1 MNKADNISKASG
13 RSRKMV
19 YRLRDDALDI
29 VKGAINA
36 VLPNEG
42 VVRGLKG
49 KNFPGRLYVV
59 AVGKAAWKMARSVVS
74 IPYLKV
80 ESGIVLT
87 KYGHSEGPIEGFE
100 IIEAGH
106 PLPDRNSVEGT
117 TKIIKMTEG
126 LEKKDTVLFLLSG
139 GGSSLFEKPLP
150 GISLDDITII
160 TEQLLSCGA
169 DIVEINTVRKRLSS
183 VKAGRFARLVEP
195 ASVFSIVLSD
205 VIGDRLDFIASGP
218 AYPDNS
224 TSVEA
229 FSILEKYKI
238 NVSRNIKE
246 ILEIETPKT
255 LHNSETIVTGSVRSL
270 CEEASIIASSKGY
283 YTNILTTV
291 LGCEAREA
299 GSFIA
304 SIAREEMEMNR
315 PLQRPCAI
323 ILGGETVVHLKGNG
337 KGGRNQET
345 ALAAAKGIS
354 NLEGVVIAS
363 VGSDGTDGPTDAA
376 GGIID
381 GGTVSR
387 MRAAGIDLDR
397 SLDNNDSYNALAA
410 SGDLLK
416 TGPTG
421 TNVNDLVLILCDG
434 RE

>member
-1 MNKADNISKASG
+1 MKNKADNIFVVSG
-13 RSRKMV
+13 RSKKMV
-19 YRLRDDALDI
+19 YCLRDDALDI
-29 VKGAINA
+29 VNGAINA

-49 KNFPGRLYVV
+49 KTFTGRLYVV

-74 IPYLKV
+74 IPDLKI

-87 KYGHSEGPIEGFE
+87 KYGHSEGPIEGFQ

-106 PLPDRNSVEGT
+106 PLPDCNSVEGA
-117 TKIIKMTEG
+117 TKIIRMTEG
-126 LEKKDTVLFLLSG
+126 LQKEDTVLFLLSG
-139 GGSSLFEKPLP
+139 GGSSLFERPLP
-150 GISLDDITII
+150 GISLDDITTI
-160 TEQLLSCGA
+160 TEQLLSSGA

-183 VKAGRFARLVEP
+183 VKAGRFARQVEP
-195 ASVFSIVLSD
+195 ASIFSIVLSD

-218 AYPDNS
+218 AYPDTS
-224 TSVEA
+224 TSIEA

-238 NVSRNIKE
+238 NVSQNIRK

-255 LHNSETIVTGSVRSL
+255 LYNSKTVVTGSVRSL
-270 CEEASIIASSKGY
+270 CEEARMLAISRGY
-283 YTNILTTV
+283 HTNILTTV
-291 LGCEAREA
+291 LDCEAKEA
-299 GSFIA
+299 GRFIA
-304 SIAREEMEMNR
+304 AIAREEMEMNR

-323 ILGGETVVHLKGNG
+323 ILGGETVVHLKGHG
-337 KGGRNQET
+337 RGGRNQET

-354 NLEGVVIAS
+354 NLEGVVIVS

-381 GGTVSR
+381 GDTVSR
-387 MRAAGIDLDR
+387 MRAAGVVPEK
-397 SLDNNDSYNALAA
+397 SLENNDSYNALAA

-421 TNVNDLVLILCDG
+421 TNVNDLILILCDG
-434 RE
+434 R